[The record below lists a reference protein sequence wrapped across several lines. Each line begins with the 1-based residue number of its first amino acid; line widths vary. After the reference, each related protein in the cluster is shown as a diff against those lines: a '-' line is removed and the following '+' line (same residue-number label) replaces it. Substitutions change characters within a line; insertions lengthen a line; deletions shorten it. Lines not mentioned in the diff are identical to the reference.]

1 MKKYFPTINQAFVLV
16 VQWFLLSLLAM
27 LLALPLMVLA
37 YFLEGAPVWE
47 ENVKSF
53 AMLLTYVLA
62 LYWII
67 KMSKNKIKEKD
78 GQILKWHFVKV
89 PAKLLVIAAII
100 TVALTVLTDPLTEL
114 IPMPESVEKIFKE
127 MVQANVFSFL
137 TLVVA
142 APVLEELFFRGIILD
157 GFLKNY
163 APRKAIIWSAV
174 IFGAA
179 HMNPWQFV
187 GAGLAGLLIGWVYYK
202 TGSLI
207 PGMLMH
213 FVNNLISYVVTLS
226 TNKDNFHELFTNQW
240 IYFGIIGIS
249 LLIFV
254 LGVFAIHREY
264 MYPVQKSPL
273 QDKINLN

>member
-1 MKKYFPTINQAFVLV
+1 MKKYFPTLSQAFTLV
-16 VQWFLLSLLAM
+16 IQWFLLSLLAV
-27 LLALPLMVLA
+27 LLTSPLMILS
-37 YFLEGAPVWE
+37 YFLEDTPVWA
-47 ENVKSF
+47 ENIKFF
-53 AMLLTYVLA
+53 AVLLTYILA

-67 KMSKNKIKEKD
+67 KLAKKKIQEQD
-78 GQILKWHFVKV
+78 GLILGWRLKKV
-89 PAKLLVIAAII
+89 SSRVLIISAVITLASI
-100 TVALTVLTDPLTEL
+100 VLIDPLTTL

-207 PGMLMH
+207 PGMIMH
-213 FVNNLISYVVTLS
+213 FMNNLISYVVMLS
-226 TNKDNFHELFTNQW
+226 SNNDSFYELFTNQW
-240 IYFGIIGIS
+240 IYYGIMVIS
-249 LLIFV
+249 LIILV
-254 LGVFAIHREY
+254 LGVFAINREY